1 MEGFRGTVVS
11 SLLALV
17 GSFALGTLIAV
28 FRIGSIRALRWFGT
42 GYVEFIRNIPLLL
55 VVYIF
60 YYGPAALG
68 LPLDGFTAGTI
79 GLAVYTSSFI
89 AEAIRAGI
97 MSIPRGQTEAARSS
111 GLSYAQTMVHIV
123 LPQAIR
129 LVIPP
134 LGNQFINLIKNSSV
148 LTIVAGLD
156 LMYFADIVN
165 TDTFK
170 RLIPMFLWLC
180 FIWRSPCRSAT
191 GCGCGS
197 ASWSA
202 NIRGLAAERRGS
214 GWTLPGR
221 IPRRICNFCWK
232 DCILRCWWRWL
243 QLRSASCSAASSAS
257 FVICGCRC
265 CRRFCWSP
273 WS

>member
-1 MEGFRGTVVS
+1 MMDFTILTDYFDVYLEGFRGTVLS

-17 GSFALGTLIAV
+17 GSFVLGALIAV
-28 FRIGSIRALRWFGT
+28 FRIGPVRPLRWFGT

-97 MSIPRGQTEAARSS
+97 QAIPQGQMEAARSS
-111 GLSYAQTMVHIV
+111 GLSYVQTMLHII
-123 LPQAIR
+123 LPQAIK

-165 TDTFK
+165 ADTYRTFDTYIFVALFYLVLTLPLSYGV
-170 RLIPMFLWLC
+170 RVW
-180 FIWRSPCRSAT
+180 
-191 GCGCGS
+191 
-197 ASWSA
+197 
-202 NIRGLAAERRGS
+202 ERR
-214 GWTLPGR
+214 LE
-221 IPRRICNFCWK
+221 K
-232 DCILRCWWRWL
+232 KY
-243 QLRSASCSAASSAS
+243 
-257 FVICGCRC
+257 
-265 CRRFCWSP
+265 
-273 WS
+273 